1 MTETKSKAIR
11 IRVTHRGVFSG
22 FMRKGKKVIDEVP
35 VGTVLT
41 FQTEVP
47 ACYAGRHEVIDEAGN
62 AILNDADDADDADD
76 DGKADTKAKK

>member
-1 MTETKSKAIR
+1 MTETKSKATR

-22 FMRKGKKVIDEVP
+22 FMRKGKKVVDEVP

-62 AILNDADDADDADD
+62 AILNSAETDDEA
-76 DGKADTKAKK
+76 DGKAKK